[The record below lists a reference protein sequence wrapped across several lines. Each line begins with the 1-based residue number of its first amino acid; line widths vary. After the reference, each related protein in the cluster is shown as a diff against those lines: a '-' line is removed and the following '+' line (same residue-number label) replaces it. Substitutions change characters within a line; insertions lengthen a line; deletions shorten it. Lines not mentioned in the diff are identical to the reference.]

1 MKINI
6 IISQIIDENP
16 LSKNQI
22 LIIALC
28 AFAAFMDGFDAQAIG
43 YVAPSL
49 LKAWRM
55 KPAALG
61 PVFSSGL
68 FGLMLGALFIAPLAD
83 RFGRRPLIL
92 LSTAAFG
99 LLSLATVMA
108 HDVPSL
114 TLLRFLTGLG
124 LGGCMPNAIS
134 ATSEFAPS
142 RNRAF
147 LVMVMFGGFTTGSLI
162 GGLTASQLVSAYGW
176 QSVFAVGGVLPL
188 ALIPVLFFLLPESP
202 RFLLLSGAPQAK
214 LAALAKRLCPAVEIP
229 ADAVFRAEQAEA
241 ARMSVGSLFK
251 SGRARA
257 TALLWIIFFC
267 SLLDVYLLVNW
278 LPTLMNS
285 VGASIQ
291 VSIIA
296 GSLLQLGGLIGG
308 FCLGVV
314 FDRRGARMAMAP
326 AYLLA
331 SFCIAAIGFTASVS
345 IPLTLVAVLGAG
357 FGVIGGQTAANALS
371 AITYPTE
378 IRSTGVGWALG
389 VGRVGS
395 IAGPALAGVLIGM
408 EIPLRTL
415 FLLSAV
421 PALVAAI
428 ATVGV
433 VVAGPQSSGRA

>member
-1 MKINI
+1 M
-6 IISQIIDENP
+6 SRAVGVSDLLDENP
-16 LSKNQI
+16 ISANQV
-22 LIIALC
+22 LIIILC
-28 AFAAFMDGFDAQAIG
+28 ALVAFMDGFDAQAIG

-49 LKAWRM
+49 LKAWHL

-92 LSTAAFG
+92 ISTAAFG
-99 LLSLATVMA
+99 LMSLATVTA
-108 HDVPSL
+108 HDVQSL

-134 ATSEFAPS
+134 ATSEFAPNRS
-142 RNRAF
+142 RAF
-147 LVMVMFGGFTTGSLI
+147 LVMVMFGGFTTGSLV
-162 GGLTASQLVSAYGW
+162 GGLMASQLVSAYGW

-188 ALIPVLFFLLPESP
+188 ALTPVLLAFLPESP
-202 RFLLLSGAPQAK
+202 RYLLLSGASQARV
-214 LAALAKRLCPAVEIP
+214 AALAKRLCPTANITPET
-229 ADAVFRAEQAEA
+229 VFRAEQTEV

-251 SGRARA
+251 SGRARS
-257 TALLWIIFFC
+257 TALLWVIFFC

-285 VGASIQ
+285 VGASIK

-296 GSLLQLGGLIGG
+296 GSLLQVGGLIGG
-308 FCLGVV
+308 FLLGVV

-331 SFCIAAIGFTASVS
+331 FLCIAAIGFTASVS

-371 AITYPTE
+371 AISYPTE

-428 ATVGV
+428 ATLGV
-433 VVAGPQSSGRA
+433 VVVRPQPGG